1 MRKKNFVILLLGCF
15 VRCLHAQQSTNAAGG
30 NATGSGG
37 SASYSLGQVAYHYY
51 TGSGDSSSEGVQQP
65 YEFFVTGI
73 NEYKNI
79 SLTMAVFPNPA
90 QALVNLKIE
99 GGEFQNLSFRLYD
112 LSGRLLD
119 VQSINEAL
127 TTVPI
132 QNLSS
137 GTYLLSVLD
146 PEKILKTFKIIKN
159 N

>member
-1 MRKKNFVILLLGCF
+1 MLLLGCF
-15 VRCLHAQQSTNAAGG
+15 VRCLHAQQSTNASGG
-30 NATGSGG
+30 DATGSGG
-37 SASYSLGQVAYHYY
+37 SASYSLGQVVYHYY
-51 TGSGDSSSEGVQQP
+51 TGSGDSSNEGVQQP

-99 GGEFQNLSFRLYD
+99 GGEFQNLSFRLFD
-112 LSGRLLD
+112 ENGRLLD
-119 VQSINEAL
+119 NQSISEAL